1 MPFTCIDGA
10 PSWHLYSHRS
20 SRSPQSIIAHF
31 ICNNNKHAVDIPSPF
46 TKFFVLYILSLNYHN
61 VPAWWQF
68 IWVVTKLA
76 HLKHFVVASFSNNRS
91 TKINDNTVPS
101 HEHHNFWNNRK
112 LKCLFNNMI
121 RPTSKKTSHL
131 CIIGPWW
138 GGNNAESVSAPWRHH
153 SYVNEKWKHNFRINI
168 VQRVWYKH
176 NLQSNV
182 HAIVV
187 LLWSLS
193 PQVQTSFISDTKV
206 DVHAYAFMTAFAVY
220 TRYSLW

>member
-1 MPFTCIDGA
+1 MPISYVITVNMPWIFHLPLQNSLFFTFYL
-10 PSWHLYSHRS
+10 ST
-20 SRSPQSIIAHF
+20 IIMYPH
-31 ICNNNKHAVDIPSPF
+31 DDS
-46 TKFFVLYILSLNYHN
+46 LSG
-61 VPAWWQF
+61 
-68 IWVVTKLA
+68 VVTKLA

-91 TKINDNTVPS
+91 TKINDDTVPS

-112 LKCLFNNMI
+112 LNCLFNNMI

-182 HAIVV
+182 HDIVV
-187 LLWSLS
+187 LLWNLS